1 MTSITSMIMR
11 EITSTITS
19 KGQSTIPAEVRRRLG
34 VSPHDQIV
42 FVIEGDSVS
51 LRPARHS
58 FASVRGSVPARG
70 IETANA
76 RKEIEIAR
84 EDALLRKHGPQR

>member
-1 MTSITSMIMR
+1 MIMR

-42 FVIEGDSVS
+42 FVIEGDLVS
-51 LRPARHS
+51 LRPAKHS
-58 FASVRGSVPARG
+58 FASVRGSVPAQG
-70 IETANA
+70 IETVDA
-76 RKEIEIAR
+76 RKEIDIAR
-84 EDALLRKHGPQR
+84 EDVLLQKYGPQR

>member
-1 MTSITSMIMR
+1 MESNTFMIMR

-42 FVIEGDSVS
+42 FVIEGDLVS
-51 LRPARHS
+51 LRPAKHS
-58 FASVRGSVPARG
+58 FASVRGSVPAQG
-70 IETANA
+70 IETVDA
-76 RKEIEIAR
+76 RKEIDIAR
-84 EDALLRKHGPQR
+84 EDVLLQKYGPQR